1 MFENLTG
8 RLSDAAKQLTGKGRL
23 TETNIKDTLRQVRLA
38 LLEADVALPVVK
50 TFIERV
56 RERGLGEEI
65 GKSLTPGQQLVK
77 IIHGELVRILGAES
91 VPLDLRAQPP
101 VVILLAGL
109 QGAGKTTTAAKLA
122 RRLIEA
128 DKKKVM
134 LVSVDVHRPAAI
146 LQLQTLAGEVGA
158 LHCESSVA
166 EKPTAIVS
174 RAIDEAK
181 RSHAEVLI
189 VDTAGRLHIDADMM
203 SEVQAVHADAQ
214 PHETLFVVDSMAGQ
228 DAVNSAKAFDEALP
242 LTGVILTKADG
253 DAKGGVALSVREVT
267 GKPIRFM
274 GVGEKTDALE
284 AFHPDRMASRI
295 LGMGDVLT
303 LVEEIEHKVSKDKT
317 EKLAKKLRKG
327 KGFDLSD
334 LRDQLEQM
342 MNMGGLASM
351 LEKLPLP
358 GNVNP
363 AALQDEA
370 NEKKIRRQ
378 IAIINSMTPGE
389 RRFPKTINGSRK
401 KRIAAGAGQ
410 QIQDVNRLLK
420 QHLQMEKMMKKMSKG
435 GMQKLMRGM
444 GGGMP
449 PGGMPPGGMPP
460 GFR

>member
-8 RLSDAAKQLTGKGRL
+8 RLSDAARQLTGKGRL
-23 TETNIKDTLRQVRLA
+23 TEANVKDTLRQVRLA
-38 LLEADVALPVVK
+38 LLEADVALPVVR

-56 RERGLGEEI
+56 KDRALGEEV
-65 GKSLTPGQQLVK
+65 GKSLTPGQAFVK
-77 IIHGELVRILGAES
+77 IIHTELVQILGSDS
-91 VPLDLRAQPP
+91 VPLDLKAQPP
-101 VVILLAGL
+101 VVIMLAGL

-122 RRLIEA
+122 KRLIDR
-128 DKKKVM
+128 DKKRVM
-134 LVSVDVHRPAAI
+134 LVSVDVYRPAAI

-158 LHCESSVA
+158 LHCESSEK
-166 EKPTAIVS
+166 EKPVKIVD
-174 RAIDEAK
+174 RALDEAR
-181 RSHAEVLI
+181 RSHADVLI
-189 VDTAGRLHIDADMM
+189 VDTAGRLHVDADMM
-203 SEVQAVHADAQ
+203 SEVQAVHARAA

-228 DAVNSAKAFDEALP
+228 DAVNAATAFDQSLP
-242 LTGVILTKADG
+242 LTGIVLTKADG

-295 LGMGDVLT
+295 LGMGDVLS
-303 LVEEIEHKVSKDKT
+303 LVEEMEHKVSKDKT
-317 EKLAKKLRKG
+317 EKLARKLKKG

-334 LRDQLEQM
+334 LKDQLEQM

-363 AALQDEA
+363 AALQDSA
-370 NEKKIRRQ
+370 NEQKIRRQ

-401 KRIAAGAGQ
+401 KRIAAGSGQ

-420 QHLQMEKMMKKMSKG
+420 QHVQMERMMKKMSRG
-435 GMQKLMRGM
+435 GMKKMLRGM
-444 GGGMP
+444 PG
-449 PGGMPPGGMPP
+449 GGMPPGGMPP

>member
-1 MFENLTG
+1 MFDNLTG
-8 RLSDAAKQLTGKGRL
+8 RLSDAARQITGKGRL
-23 TETNIKDTLRQVRLA
+23 TESNIKDTLRQVRLA
-38 LLEADVALPVVK
+38 LLEADVALPVVR

-56 RERGLGEEI
+56 KERALGEEV
-65 GKSLTPGQQLVK
+65 GKSLTPGQAFVK
-77 IIHGELVRILGAES
+77 IIHAELVQILGS
-91 VPLDLRAQPP
+91 DTVPLDLKAQPP
-101 VVILLAGL
+101 VVVMLAGL

-122 RRLIEA
+122 RRLIER

-134 LVSVDVHRPAAI
+134 LVSVDIHRPAAI

-158 LHCESSVA
+158 LHCASSA
-166 EKPTAIVS
+166 SDKPVKIVD
-174 RAIDEAK
+174 RALDEAR
-181 RSHAEVLI
+181 RSHADVLI
-189 VDTAGRLHIDADMM
+189 VDTAGRLHIDQGMM
-203 SEVQAVHADAQ
+203 SEVREVHARAA

-228 DAVNSAKAFDEALP
+228 DAVNAATAFGESLP
-242 LTGVILTKADG
+242 LTGIVLTKADG

-284 AFHPDRMASRI
+284 TFHPDRMASRI
-295 LGMGDVLT
+295 LGMGDVLS
-303 LVEEIEHKVSKDKT
+303 LVEEIEQKVNKDKT
-317 EKLAKKLRKG
+317 EQLAKKLKKG

-334 LRDQLEQM
+334 LKDQLEQM

-363 AALQDEA
+363 AALQDSA
-370 NEKKIRRQ
+370 NEQKIKRQ

-389 RRFPKTINGSRK
+389 RQFPRVINGSRK
-401 KRIAAGAGQ
+401 KRIALGAGQ

-435 GMQKLMRGM
+435 GMKKMLRGLP
-444 GGGMP
+444 G
-449 PGGMPPGGMPP
+449 GGMPPGGMPP

>member
-8 RLSDAAKQLTGKGRL
+8 RLSDAARQLTGKGRL
-23 TETNIKDTLRQVRLA
+23 TEANVKDTLRQVRLA
-38 LLEADVALPVVK
+38 LLEADVALPVVRI
-50 TFIERV
+50 FIDRV
-56 RERGLGEEI
+56 KDRALGEEV
-65 GKSLTPGQQLVK
+65 GRSLTPGQAFVK
-77 IIHGELVRILGAES
+77 IIHTELVQILGSDS
-91 VPLDLRAQPP
+91 VPLDLKAQPP
-101 VVILLAGL
+101 VVVMLAGL

-122 RRLIEA
+122 KRLIDR

-158 LHCESSVA
+158 LHCESSEK
-166 EKPTAIVS
+166 EKPVKIVD
-174 RAIDEAK
+174 RALDEAR
-181 RSHAEVLI
+181 RSHADVLI
-189 VDTAGRLHIDADMM
+189 VDTAGRLHVDADMM
-203 SEVQAVHADAQ
+203 SEVQAVHARAA

-228 DAVNSAKAFDEALP
+228 DAVNAASAFDQSLP
-242 LTGVILTKADG
+242 LTGIILTKADG

-295 LGMGDVLT
+295 LGMGDVLS
-303 LVEEIEHKVSKDKT
+303 LVEEMEHKVSKDKT
-317 EKLAKKLRKG
+317 EKLARKLKKG

-334 LRDQLEQM
+334 LKDQLEQM
-342 MNMGGLASM
+342 MNMGGIASM

-370 NEKKIRRQ
+370 NENKIRRQ

-389 RRFPKTINGSRK
+389 RRFPKIINGSRK

-420 QHLQMEKMMKKMSKG
+420 QHLQMEKMMKKMSRG
-435 GMQKLMRGM
+435 GMKKLMR
-444 GGGMP
+444 GMP